1 MRRTLLLVI
10 AFLCIS
16 SGFSFQQPVRDDTN
30 ARMKAAF
37 LYNFTK
43 YIEWPEAYREGNFV
57 IAVYGSSPSLLTEL
71 RNMTST
77 KSLGSQKFEIKS
89 VSSLEAVGK
98 SHILFI
104 PQETSYTINEVTGKL
119 KGKSTLLV
127 TEKSGMAKLGAAI
140 NFVVIE
146 NKQKFELNKSNA
158 EKYNL
163 KVSSNLLSLA
173 IPVD

>member
-1 MRRTLLLVI
+1 M
-10 AFLCIS
+10 CIS
-16 SGFSFQQPVRDDTN
+16 TGFSFQQPAKDDTN
-30 ARMKAAF
+30 ARLKAVF

-57 IAVYGSSPSLLTEL
+57 ITVYGSSSTLLAEL
-71 RNMTST
+71 RNITAT
-77 KSLGSQKFEIKS
+77 KMLGQQKFEIKS
-89 VSSLEAVGK
+89 TTSLDGIGK

-104 PQETSYTINEVTGKL
+104 PQETAFTMNEIAAKL
-119 KGKSTLLV
+119 KGKSTLIV
-127 TEKSGMAKLGAAI
+127 TEKSGMAKQGSAI

-163 KVSSNLLSLA
+163 KVSSNLSSLA
-173 IPVD
+173 IPVE